1 MTKREEY
8 LQHEFN
14 SFLRNKKK
22 ASYYLDDEHTEF
34 SRGVIIAAIVSI
46 IAFFIIYIIA
56 LCMAVAVVAGIL
68 WIVRQVGAWSL
79 IVPFGIL
86 IYWCWIIWKDFID
99 VNTPGSAD

>member
-8 LQHEFN
+8 LGNELNAFV
-14 SFLRNKKK
+14 RNKKS
-22 ASYYLDDEHTEF
+22 SYYLDNEHTEF
-34 SRGVIIAAIVSI
+34 SRGVIIAAIFAI
-46 IAFFIIYIIA
+46 IGFFVIYIIA

-79 IVPFGIL
+79 IAPFGVL
-86 IYWCWIIWKDFID
+86 VYFLWIIWKDFIY